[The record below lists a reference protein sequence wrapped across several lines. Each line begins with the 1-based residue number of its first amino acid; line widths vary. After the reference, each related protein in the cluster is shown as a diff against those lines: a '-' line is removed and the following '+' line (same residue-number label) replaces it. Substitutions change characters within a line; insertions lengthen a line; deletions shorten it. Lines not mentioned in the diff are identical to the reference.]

1 MQCLVREEKIVW
13 HSMIVISFASRL
25 LYIRG
30 CEGIEGGWSGKF
42 KYFQTFR
49 ELKILGKFIGFIPLE
64 FSHFSADENLDD
76 MFL

>member
-1 MQCLVREEKIVW
+1 MKELRGDGAEN
-13 HSMIVISFASRL
+13 SNIS
-25 LYIRG
+25 
-30 CEGIEGGWSGKF
+30 KH
-42 KYFQTFR
+42 R